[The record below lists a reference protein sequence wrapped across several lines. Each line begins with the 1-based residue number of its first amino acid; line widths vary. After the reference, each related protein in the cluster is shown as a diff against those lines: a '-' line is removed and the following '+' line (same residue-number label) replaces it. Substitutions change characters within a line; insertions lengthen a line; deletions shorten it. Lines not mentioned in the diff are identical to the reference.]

1 MTSLVYCH
9 IPGEIEKYVINIAS
23 YVRSAP
29 LYLAVLRIFL
39 HNSVVLLLCALLGRA
54 YLGFVLS
61 LTSLLARELA
71 RGYPFQVVLGAHTL
85 LEIYSYSLATTR
97 RKRDLVKAVLY
108 LMVAATVE
116 AIAIRF

>member
-1 MTSLVYCH
+1 L
-9 IPGEIEKYVINIAS
+9 PEGIEKYVVNVAN
-23 YVRSAP
+23 YVKSAP

-39 HNSVVLLLCALLGRA
+39 HNSVVLAFCALLGRA

-61 LTSLLARELA
+61 FTSLLARELS
-71 RGYPFQVVLGAHTL
+71 RGYPFQVVFGAHTL
-85 LEIYSYSLATTR
+85 LEIYSYSLATSR

-108 LMVAATVE
+108 LMIAATVE